1 MACGGDMTENENGFD
16 IHRCDGCGG
25 ALTKREQ
32 LYGLCSKCENTVPSV
47 AKNPRKTRKQSKERR
62 SA

>member
-1 MACGGDMTENENGFD
+1 MTENENGFD

-25 ALTKREQ
+25 GLTKREQ
-32 LYGLCSKCENTVPSV
+32 LYGLCSKCEITVTSV

>member
-1 MACGGDMTENENGFD
+1 MTENENGFN
-16 IHRCDGCGG
+16 IHQCDGCVG

-32 LYGLCSKCENTVPSV
+32 LYGLCSKCEKPVPSV
-47 AKNPRKTRKQSKERR
+47 AKNPGKIRKQSKERR